1 MSTEMQSSKGF
12 DNSTIDQRSLQSFSN
27 STIYFGQPL
36 HEWVDIIHTTL
47 SKDYDMKK
55 FKIESNDYGFD
66 SYASIINAILSNVSP
81 AEIFDS
87 IKGNINFE
95 KFVRLSHTA
104 WSNNYIRWKN
114 IQYDK
119 IGKNPKKTLNTVD
132 RNNRATTMV
141 EYLNDVD
148 LEMYNDV
155 INAVFNIL
163 EKKILNAGMQQLSIS
178 T

>member
-1 MSTEMQSSKGF
+1 MSTEMQSSRGF
-12 DNSTIDQRSLQSFSN
+12 DNN
-27 STIYFGQPL
+27 AVYFGQPL
-36 HEWVDIIHTTL
+36 YEWVDIIHTTL

-66 SYASIINAILSNVSP
+66 SYASIINVILSNVSP

-132 RNNRATTMV
+132 RNNRATTIV
-141 EYLNDVD
+141 EYLDDKD

-163 EKKILNAGMQQLSIS
+163 EKKILNAGMQQLSI

>member
-1 MSTEMQSSKGF
+1 MNIQSSLPG
-12 DNSTIDQRSLQSFSN
+12 FSN

-36 HEWVDIIHTTL
+36 YEWVKIIHTNLT
-47 SKDYDMKK
+47 KEYDMEE
-55 FKIESNDYGFD
+55 FKIEPNDYGFD
-66 SYASIINAILSNVSP
+66 SYASIINVILSNVSS

-95 KFVRLSHTA
+95 KFVRLAHIA
-104 WSNNYIRWKN
+104 WSNNYIRWKG
-114 IQYDK
+114 IRCDK
-119 IGKNPKKTLNTVD
+119 IGKNGTIGSGTQLGTNPKKTLNTID

-141 EYLNDVD
+141 EYLDDKD
-148 LEMYNDV
+148 LEMYTDV
-155 INAVFNIL
+155 IIAVFSLL